1 MMAVADAAQY
11 GTTPPPEVTMAGR
24 IKQYGDPWGGGWM
37 SWPAGLVTRLMIAE
51 NITNAFQSFER
62 GTQSGHIGK
71 WQESHPFEA
80 KIFHEITALRMAKR
94 ASDNG

>member
-1 MMAVADAAQY
+1 
-11 GTTPPPEVTMAGR
+11 
-24 IKQYGDPWGGGWM
+24 
-37 SWPAGLVTRLMIAE
+37 MIAE

-71 WQESHPFEA
+71 WQETHPFEA